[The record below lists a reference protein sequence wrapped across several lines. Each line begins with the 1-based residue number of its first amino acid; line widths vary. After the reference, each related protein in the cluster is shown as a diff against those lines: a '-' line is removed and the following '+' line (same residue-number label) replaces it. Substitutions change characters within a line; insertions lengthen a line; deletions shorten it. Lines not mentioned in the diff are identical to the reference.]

1 MCPISSYGNRA
12 VGVFTMATK
21 LFGYALVIHEA
32 TGVTDPNDLADIE
45 DSMRHDIFHS
55 TLDWQTRPQ
64 LKRGAREAWE
74 LVQIMRDPAALKAA
88 LAA

>member
-1 MCPISSYGNRA
+1 ML
-12 VGVFTMATK
+12 K
-21 LFGYALVIHEA
+21 GYHQVINEA
-32 TGVTDPNDLADIE
+32 TGVTDHNDLEAIE

-55 TLDWQTRPQ
+55 TLDWQTRAV

-74 LVQIMRDPAALKAA
+74 IVQIMRDPELLEKA